1 MILERH
7 PKSKDPINF
16 PFLFRFPL
24 SYGILFVRP
33 NSLHQTLNLNT
44 NMWRAWPILYA
55 FPDSD
60 YTVSVTS
67 VADTIMCPK
76 QKLSRSMDRIHALHI
91 KNGSLVLLEH
101 LTLLLHNFYARF
113 GSVNILCGELSSIP
127 RKWKTSNQCTSF
139 RPITVSTSLCKFIE
153 DCSEKTSKKN
163 VRRLY
168 VNLSFNMA
176 LDVETL
182 LRWLLMLCLM
192 LHVQVIHSHW
202 RVMMFAA
209 SLTPWSAASWF

>member
-101 LTLLLHNFYARF
+101 LTLLLQIIFTQDLAPSTFCVENFLLFRENEKPPINAH
-113 GSVNILCGELSSIP
+113 LSDP
-127 RKWKTSNQCTSF
+127 
-139 RPITVSTSLCKFIE
+139 
-153 DCSEKTSKKN
+153 
-163 VRRLY
+163 
-168 VNLSFNMA
+168 
-176 LDVETL
+176 
-182 LRWLLMLCLM
+182 
-192 LHVQVIHSHW
+192 
-202 RVMMFAA
+202 
-209 SLTPWSAASWF
+209 